1 MIYKRKLITAEEYI
15 KHTADKYI
23 PLLAIMGKTPNILAN
38 SQKFQN
44 KQMMITVFSWYLKFQ
59 MGICGPELAA
69 GSTIKYNTESQ
80 VLTLYKQS
88 SHMQ

>member
-1 MIYKRKLITAEEYI
+1 VIYKRKLRTVEQYI

-44 KQMMITVFSWYLKFQ
+44 KQMITAFS
-59 MGICGPELAA
+59 
-69 GSTIKYNTESQ
+69 
-80 VLTLYKQS
+80 
-88 SHMQ
+88 